1 MMTTSISTSAQRKMA
16 GSLAKQFAA
25 WVVAGL
31 FVAGFFW
38 SPMGMW
44 TGMIIGAWF
53 VGTQRP
59 LRGMAWL
66 LGLTLVPMLIGN
78 WKQVAAHGA
87 GALVWMVIAALAMV
101 LPLLVYRLTTP
112 RLPGLAAMLPLPLAS
127 VAMQMAVSGW
137 LPGWALGLCFGM
149 MGHNPLLR
157 QVGDAFGTAT
167 VTFLMYWFAATA
179 VWVWTHELRAPYYVA
194 TLAGFGGL
202 MKLLAWLGRVGG
214 VNLRVAPGTLG
225 WIAGGGV
232 AVLAIIP
239 AVRARKAQAGWVN
252 KSETVAMLRSPVT
265 GAALNV
271 DSNGEALVSEA
282 GERFAIQDG
291 MPVFLR
297 PEDLNGAN
305 LKYNH
310 LYETIGGF
318 YDDSQRVACAMAG
331 FNRDA
336 YVMSYLSKLEVR
348 LGDRVLETSVG
359 TGLNF
364 KYLPRAIRRFGL
376 DLSREM
382 LVNCQANLQRWGM
395 DGELFLGNAECLP
408 FADESFDVV
417 FHVGGI
423 NFFSDRGKAIREMV
437 RVAKPGSLLLIAD
450 ETEEHVKA
458 AFENIPITNTYFKG
472 RDEAVSAPVDLLPE
486 GVEDVTLEIL
496 NVVGKNR
503 FYALTFRKGTGP
515 KAAIEGSEL
524 EVACASA

>member
-1 MMTTSISTSAQRKMA
+1 
-16 GSLAKQFAA
+16 
-25 WVVAGL
+25 
-31 FVAGFFW
+31 
-38 SPMGMW
+38 
-44 TGMIIGAWF
+44 
-53 VGTQRP
+53 
-59 LRGMAWL
+59 
-66 LGLTLVPMLIGN
+66 
-78 WKQVAAHGA
+78 
-87 GALVWMVIAALAMV
+87 
-101 LPLLVYRLTTP
+101 
-112 RLPGLAAMLPLPLAS
+112 
-127 VAMQMAVSGW
+127 
-137 LPGWALGLCFGM
+137 
-149 MGHNPLLR
+149 
-157 QVGDAFGTAT
+157 
-167 VTFLMYWFAATA
+167 
-179 VWVWTHELRAPYYVA
+179 
-194 TLAGFGGL
+194 
-202 MKLLAWLGRVGG
+202 
-214 VNLRVAPGTLG
+214 
-225 WIAGGGV
+225 
-232 AVLAIIP
+232 VLAIIS

>member
-1 MMTTSISTSAQRKMA
+1 MTRDR
-16 GSLAKQFAA
+16 AKAVGLQGKRAAA
-25 WVVAGL
+25 WVIAGL

-38 SPMGMW
+38 SPVGLW
-44 TGMIIGAWF
+44 TGMILGAWF

-59 LRGMAWL
+59 LRGAVWI
-66 LGLTLVPMLIGN
+66 LGITLVPMLIGN
-78 WKQVAAHGA
+78 WRQLEVHGIT
-87 GALVWMVIAALAMV
+87 ALGWMVMAALALV
-101 LPLLVYRLTTP
+101 LPLVVYRLTSP
-112 RLPGLAAMLPLPLAS
+112 RLPGLAATLPLPLAG
-127 VAMQMAVSGW
+127 VAMQAAVSGRM
-137 LPGWALGLCFGM
+137 PGWALGLCFGM
-149 MGHNPLLR
+149 TGHNLLLR
-157 QVGDAFGTAT
+157 QAGDAFGTAT
-167 VTFLMYWFAATA
+167 VMFLVYWFAATV

-202 MKLLAWLGRVGG
+202 FELLAWLGRVGG
-214 VNLRVAPGTLG
+214 VHVRVALPEMG
-225 WIAGGGV
+225 WIAGAALAALALV
-232 AVLAIIP
+232 AI
-239 AVRARKAQAGWVN
+239 VRARAERRSWA
-252 KSETVAMLRSPVT
+252 SPTEARAETLAMLRSPVT
-265 GAALNV
+265 GARLSV

-282 GERFAIQDG
+282 GERFPIQNG
-291 MPVFLR
+291 MPVFLE
-297 PEDLNGAN
+297 PEDLSGAN

-318 YDDSQRVACAMAG
+318 YDDTQRVASAMAG
-331 FNRDA
+331 FNFDT

-364 KYLPRAIRRFGL
+364 KHLPREIRRFGL

-382 LVNCQANLQRWGM
+382 LVNCQANVRRWGL
-395 DGELFLGNAECLP
+395 DGDLFLGNAECLP

-458 AFENIPITNTYFKG
+458 AFEHIPITRTYYQG
-472 RDEAVSAPVDLLPE
+472 RTDAVSAPVDLLPE
-486 GVEDVTLEIL
+486 GVEDVNLEIL

-503 FYALTFRKGTGP
+503 FYALTFRKATRP
-515 KAAIEGSEL
+515 ANAVEHAEL
-524 EVACASA
+524 AVAGAMA